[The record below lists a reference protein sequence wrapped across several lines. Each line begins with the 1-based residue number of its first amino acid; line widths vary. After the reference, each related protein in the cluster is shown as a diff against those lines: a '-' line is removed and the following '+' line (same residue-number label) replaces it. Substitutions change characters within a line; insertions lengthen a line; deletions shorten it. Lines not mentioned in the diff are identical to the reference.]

1 MASVTCEL
9 QWLTYLLEDFGIQ
22 FNRPALLYCDNR
34 STLHIAANAV
44 FHERTKHIE
53 IDCHIV
59 REKIQFGLLKL
70 LPIAS
75 ANQLADIYTKALPPG
90 AFEFLNYNQGI
101 SNIHSPA

>member
-1 MASVTCEL
+1 MVSVTCEL

-22 FNRPALLYCDNR
+22 FSRPALLYYDNR
-34 STLHIAANAV
+34 SALHIAENLV

-75 ANQLADIYTKALPPG
+75 VDQLADIYTKALPLS
-90 AFEFLNYNQGI
+90 AFQFLNCKLGM
-101 SNIHSPA
+101 SNIHSPV

>member
-1 MASVTCEL
+1 MVSVTCEL

-22 FNRPALLYCDNR
+22 FSRPALLYYDNR
-34 STLHIAANAV
+34 SALHIAENLV

-75 ANQLADIYTKALPPG
+75 VDQLADIYTKALPPS
-90 AFEFLNYNQGI
+90 AFQFLNCKLGM
-101 SNIHSPA
+101 SNIHSPV